1 MYVILCFLEKENV
14 RMMPQ
19 KINKMKN
26 EIDNNKCKKCKLC
39 IEVCPVNIIGIDENG
54 LVNFIS
60 EREEICL
67 KCGQCMAVCSTNAV
81 KILKYSY
88 EKDFDELPRG
98 SFNFQEYKDF
108 VSTRRS
114 VRNFKNKLVEK
125 ETIEQL
131 LEVLQYAP
139 YGAEPNKVEISI
151 INNRKKIEEILPL
164 TEKFLDDI
172 IKWVDSPIVSRIIK
186 FKKGIETYN
195 TLKNHLYP
203 MSKLENYK
211 LKYGDRITRDAP
223 VLMVFHADKGAE
235 EHTHN
240 ALIYATYVMFAIH
253 SMGLGATLNGIV
265 PAAINK
271 VDELRKVFN
280 IPDNHEAVISIMCGY
295 PKYKYNKIIKRESKK
310 INWIE

>member
-1 MYVILCFLEKENV
+1 MKIENIIYQEKC
-14 RMMPQ
+14 
-19 KINKMKN
+19 I
-26 EIDNNKCKKCKLC
+26 KCKLC
-39 IEVCPVNIIGIDENG
+39 IEVCPVNIIEIDENA
-54 LVNFIS
+54 LVNFIP
-60 EREEICL
+60 ERKKICL
-67 KCGQCMAVCSTNAV
+67 ECGQCMAICSSNAV
-81 KILKYSY
+81 KIPKYSY
-88 EKDFDELPRG
+88 ETDLEELPKD

-114 VRNFKNKLVEK
+114 IRNFKDKPVEK
-125 ETIEQL
+125 ETLEQL

-151 INNRKKIEEILPL
+151 INNRKKIEEILPPI
-164 TEKFLDDI
+164 ENFLDDI

-211 LKYGDRITRDAP
+211 LKFGDRITRGAP
-223 VLMVFHADKGAE
+223 VLIVFLADKGAE

>member
-1 MYVILCFLEKENV
+1 
-14 RMMPQ
+14 
-19 KINKMKN
+19 MKN
-26 EIDNNKCKKCKLC
+26 NIDHNKCKKCKLC
-39 IEVCPVNIIGIDENG
+39 IEVCPVNIIGVDKNG
-54 LVNFIS
+54 LVNFIP

-67 KCGQCMAVCSTNAV
+67 ECGQCMAVCSTNAV
-81 KILKYSY
+81 KIPKYSY
-88 EKDFDELPRG
+88 KTDFEQFPTKTI
-98 SFNFQEYKDF
+98 NFQEFKDF

-114 VRNFKNKLVEK
+114 VRNFKNKSVEK

-151 INNRKKIEEILPL
+151 INNRKKTEEILPA

-172 IKWVDSPIVSRIIK
+172 VKWIDSPIVSRIIK
-186 FKKGIETYN
+186 LKKGAETYN

-211 LKYGDRITRDAP
+211 LKYGDRITRGAP
-223 VLMVFHADKGAE
+223 ALMVFHAEKGSE

-240 ALIYATYVMFAIH
+240 ALIYATYVMFAMH
-253 SMGLGATLNGIV
+253 SIGLGATINGIV

-271 VDELRKVFN
+271 VNGIRKVFN
-280 IPDNHEAVISIMCGY
+280 IPDNHEAVISIMFGY
-295 PKYKYNKIIKRESKK
+295 PKYKYNKIVKRESKK

>member
-1 MYVILCFLEKENV
+1 
-14 RMMPQ
+14 
-19 KINKMKN
+19 MKN
-26 EIDNNKCKKCKLC
+26 KIDHDKCKKCKLC

-54 LVNFIS
+54 LVNFIH

-67 KCGQCMAVCSTNAV
+67 ECGQCMAICSTNAV
-81 KILKYSY
+81 KISKYSY
-88 EKDFDELPRG
+88 ETDFYELPTEG
-98 SFNFQEYKDF
+98 FNFPEYKDF

-114 VRNFKNKLVEK
+114 VRNFKDKPVEK
-125 ETIEQL
+125 ETIKQL

-172 IKWVDSPIVSRIIK
+172 INWVDNPIVSRIIK
-186 FKKGIETYN
+186 LKKGMETYN

-203 MSKLENYK
+203 MSKLGNYK
-211 LKYGDRITRDAP
+211 LKYGDRITRGAP
-223 VLMVFHADKGAE
+223 ALMVFHAEKGAE

-253 SMGLGATLNGIV
+253 SMGLGATINGIV

-271 VDELRKVFN
+271 VYKIRKVFN
-280 IPDNHEAVISIMCGY
+280 IPDDHEAVISIICGY
-295 PKYKYNKIIKRESKK
+295 TKYKYNKVVKRESKK